1 MNGHSGTMSPVS
13 VDGSDWSGI
22 NQYQKSDP
30 PFSPTFSNRGNLA
43 TPPTSGVPS
52 GTNGVRN
59 GSASSQ
65 VSDSG
70 NPSPPSSVAARSS
83 DGTLADKKSARHKKM
98 EEFLGQHYVALRR
111 FLHMGYRDDPRNG
124 KQSKARDKLL
134 RLSATQFH
142 ELSTDVY
149 DELLRRQQAAPS
161 PSRPPRPDVPPF
173 LPPRE
178 DFHEKRNQARQKLAS
193 LQHQRFRDLATDVY
207 CELERR
213 FPQFPARES
222 RRASPAP
229 SFRGRPSNGYPPGP
243 YGPGYPPPPPGSRR
257 SQSRGPPRGRGG
269 YPSGGPPGSPF
280 PPRHGSLGGAPP
292 SVNGDGPT
300 AKSFQSNTIVPNK
313 STMVEDD
320 DDMAGMD
327 DDYDARSDAFAL
339 DAVLQSRRG
348 TTTTLGDGDRKLL
361 ADTQAQNSTL
371 QDKVNKL
378 EEMLKSKDEEIA
390 KHQEDQS
397 KVGKL
402 EDLIKSKDEEIDRYR
417 EEQDKS
423 QISTFERQE
432 WEDIKMEL
440 ESKISKAEDLNSS
453 LQLELDK
460 VRMEHDATERD
471 LRTQIDESS
480 RQGGSDPELQARFA
494 DLEIKH
500 RGLQG
505 ELQEQQQVT
514 EEVRRE
520 AAGFLMEMRALSEQS
535 HSRWE
540 HEERLSGE
548 VHRLEEEIKQ
558 WKSRY
563 AKAKSQL
570 RHLRASTSGIPE
582 ALPDASTVAR
592 DNELLHENGL
602 IKDVHVTKFQI
613 SIDELLRVARFDD
626 HQLVMQ
632 QIKTV
637 VIAVR
642 HVLHDVEV
650 SPDLGDGASQLRTKA
665 TRKVSATA
673 NNLITASKNFA
684 SSNGLSP
691 VSLLDAAASHL
702 STAIIELLRLVK
714 IQASVAD
721 DLDEVEE
728 EQQLAQMQSP
738 DYFSVAPSQRRM
750 SNNGSVYSAMS
761 PPSNHS
767 RNPTSENIPNGLDHP
782 MKVNYGLQPEDH
794 ELQELKLY
802 VEDQTDGLVQS
813 IQALVASIRGEEGL
827 TTIRTH
833 VSAISSVVTNVVA
846 STEHFIHKPGTSPVL
861 MDRAGSTIETLD
873 YHRSRLLKAAAEG
886 EGLSYDEV
894 FNTVTNK
901 LPPIAFEIARVT
913 KELVQRFDPG
923 HEDDAEDDFR

>member
-1 MNGHSGTMSPVS
+1 MSPVS

-22 NQYQKSDP
+22 NQYQKTDA
-30 PFSPTFSNRGNLA
+30 PFSPTFSNRDNLA
-43 TPPTSGVPS
+43 TPPTSGAPSAPNSVP
-52 GTNGVRN
+52 N
-59 GSASSQ
+59 GSSSSQ
-65 VSDSG
+65 MSDSG

-83 DGTLADKKSARHKKM
+83 DGTLADQRSKRHKRM
-98 EEFLGQHYVALRR
+98 EELLGQHYVALRR
-111 FLHMGYRDDPRNG
+111 FLQMSYRDDRGNS
-124 KQSKARDKLL
+124 KSSKARDKLL

-149 DELLRRQQAAPS
+149 DELLRRQQSAPS
-161 PSRPPRPDVPPF
+161 PSRPSRPDVPPF
-173 LPPRE
+173 LPPRK

-229 SFRGRPSNGYPPGP
+229 SARSRPSNGYPPGP
-243 YGPGYPPPPPGSRR
+243 YGPGFPPPPGSRR
-257 SQSRGPPRGRGG
+257 SQSRGPPRGRG
-269 YPSGGPPGSPF
+269 YTSGGPPGGSF
-280 PPRHGSLGGAPP
+280 PPRQGSLGGLTP
-292 SVNGDGPT
+292 SVNGDGPM
-300 AKSFQSNTIVPNK
+300 AKSFQSNTMVPNK

-361 ADTQAQNSTL
+361 ADTQSQVSTL

-378 EEMLKSKDEEIA
+378 EELLKTKDEEIA
-390 KHQEDQS
+390 KHQGNHGEMS
-397 KVGKL
+397 KL
-402 EDLIKSKDEEIDRYR
+402 EELIKSKDEEISRYQ

-440 ESKISKAEDLNSS
+440 ESKISKAENLNSS

-460 VRMEHDATERD
+460 VRMEQEAMEKD
-471 LRTQIDESS
+471 LRTQIDAASQ
-480 RQGGSDPELQARFA
+480 QGAGDAELQARFA
-494 DLEIKH
+494 DLEVKH
-500 RGLQG
+500 RGLQS

-570 RHLRASTSGIPE
+570 RHLRASSAGISE
-582 ALPDASTVAR
+582 TIPDANTVAR

-602 IKDVHVTKFQI
+602 IKDIHVTKFQI

-632 QIKTV
+632 QIKAV

-642 HVLHDVEV
+642 HLLRDVEV
-650 SPDLGDGASQLRTKA
+650 SSDLDDGPSALR
-665 TRKVSATA
+665 
-673 NNLITASKNFA
+673 ASKNFA
-684 SSNGLSP
+684 SSSGLSP

-702 STAIIELLRLVK
+702 STAVIELLHLVK
-714 IQASVAD
+714 IQASPAG
-721 DLDEVEE
+721 DLDEDEE
-728 EQQLAQMQSP
+728 EQHTQMKSP
-738 DYFSVAPSQRRM
+738 DYFSVAPSQRRL

-767 RNPTSENIPNGLDHP
+767 GNPTDAHIGVSEHVPNGVNNV
-782 MKVNYGLQPEDH
+782 KVNYVVQPEDH

-833 VSAISSVVTNVVA
+833 VSAISSVVTNVVSSA
-846 STEHFIHKPGTSPVL
+846 EHFIHKPDISPVL
-861 MDRAGSTIETLD
+861 MDRAGSIIETLD
-873 YHRSRLLKAAAEG
+873 YHRGRLLKTAAEG
-886 EGLSYDEV
+886 KGASYDEI
-894 FNTVTNK
+894 FHNVTNK

-913 KELVQRFDPG
+913 KELVQRLDRTDY
-923 HEDDAEDDFR
+923 DDTEDDFR